1 MQQTPASK
9 ALGSSTRHSTARG
22 SGNALLKD
30 HRCGTSRRATATNP
44 VPETRHLFAIL
55 AEVSREAV
63 LHIAQ
68 DGTILYGNA
77 LAADWFDIAPD
88 RIAGANIHD
97 ICRRVGCGDFWKTIL
112 GDTCATDTPH
122 CGQTSITTKNRTR
135 ILDIH
140 TSGVAD
146 GSSPADAV
154 IASIRDTTEHYSR
167 ERQLREAHQRLLY
180 HLNNSPLAVIEWDSS
195 GSCLCWNDEAE
206 HLFGW
211 THREASE
218 KFSDCL
224 ALVHPDDLHRFVKI
238 HDSLRAGRE
247 TSTFIQSR
255 TVSNSGSIS
264 WCDWYLSSL
273 LDDAG
278 KSRGILCLVNDVT
291 ERELSER
298 KLQTLAAALEKK
310 VELRSILLD
319 AANKQLEREH
329 LVRRQ
334 LEHDMIG
341 ISEREHRRIG
351 HDLHDGVCQ
360 ELAGI
365 RFAIAAMAAS
375 QETASHLRKR
385 LLRIEDGIL
394 KAMHETRLLA
404 RGLAPMELENGDLA
418 ASLHELAHNTSR
430 LHDVSCRI
438 RWRGPK
444 LDFPPET
451 ATHLFRIAQEALHN
465 AIHHGTAST
474 IDIHIAVNPRSIRLT
489 VDDNGN
495 GLPSTPGTPEEGRG
509 MGQKIM
515 RHRAGILGGSLS
527 LSQRPNAHGTRVV
540 CSIPSPKTVTPCQH
554 KKRPRSKSRSSKTT
568 H

>member
-1 MQQTPASK
+1 MQQTLAST
-9 ALGSSTRHSTARG
+9 APGSSSRQSASRG
-22 SGNALLKD
+22 TGSSLLKD
-30 HRCGTSRRATATNP
+30 HPAALLRRATAPPP
-44 VPETRHLFAIL
+44 VPETGHLFAIL
-55 AEVSREAV
+55 ADVSCDAV
-63 LHIAQ
+63 LHIAR
-68 DGTILYGNA
+68 DGSILYGNA
-77 LAADWFDIAPD
+77 LAADWFDIPPD
-88 RIAGANIHD
+88 RITGANIHE

-112 GDTCATDTPH
+112 RDTCTTGTPH
-122 CGQTSITTKNRTR
+122 RGQTSITTKNRSR

-140 TSGVAD
+140 TSGVTD
-146 GSSPADAV
+146 GSSPADTV
-154 IASIRDTTEHYSR
+154 IASIRDTTDHYSR

-180 HLNNSPLAVIEWDSS
+180 HLNNSPLAVIEWDAS

-211 THREASE
+211 THREAS
-218 KFSDCL
+218 KKLRDCL

-238 HDSLRAGRE
+238 HDNLRAGCE

-255 TVSNSGSIS
+255 AVSKSGSIS

-291 ERELSER
+291 ERELSDR
-298 KLQTLAAALEKK
+298 KLQTITAALEKK
-310 VELRSILLD
+310 VELRSKLLD

-334 LEHDMIG
+334 LERDMIG

-375 QETASHLRKR
+375 PETASHLRKR

-474 IDIHIAVNPRSIRLT
+474 IAIHIAVNPRSIRLT

-495 GLPSTPGTPEEGRG
+495 GLPATPGTPEEGRG

-527 LSQRPNAHGTRVV
+527 LSQRPNAKGARLV
-540 CSIPSPKTVTPCQH
+540 CSVPSPNPVTPCQH
-554 KKRPRSKSRSSKTT
+554 KKRPRSKSRLSKTT
-568 H
+568 R